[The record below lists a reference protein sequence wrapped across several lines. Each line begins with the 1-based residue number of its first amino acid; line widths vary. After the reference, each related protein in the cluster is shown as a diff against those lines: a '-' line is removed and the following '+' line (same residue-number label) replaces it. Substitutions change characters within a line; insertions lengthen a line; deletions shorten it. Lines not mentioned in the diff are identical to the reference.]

1 MAEMEM
7 DSVLDSMSMWDA
19 SLELPEQI
27 ERAAES
33 AIALGGLPV
42 RQDIENIVVLGMG
55 GSGISGDVLL
65 AIAGPFLA
73 VPVAVI
79 KSYTMPA
86 FVGPG
91 TLLFAASFS
100 GNTEETLEA
109 IQIAVEQGAQVVVV
123 TSGGELEL
131 FAEQHHLPVIRVESS
146 IPQPRAAFGAM
157 SIPPLVVLEEVG
169 LFPGA
174 THWIDLAVAQLKRR
188 RDQISRRGSESEV
201 IAERIVETVPVMAS
215 SAALGSI
222 AGFRWKAQIN
232 ENVKSPAFNTVIPE
246 ACHNEL
252 TGWEERTDLTTASFS
267 WVALRHDAEHPQI
280 SRRFEIVQ
288 EMLEPKLATFVTH
301 RAEGEGDLAQLL
313 DLVMVGDFV
322 SLHLARLMKVDPGP
336 IPVLVELKNRLRSG
350 R

>member
-1 MAEMEM
+1 M
-7 DSVLDSMSMWDA
+7 DMDGVLDSMSMWDA
-19 SLELPEQI
+19 TLGLPEQI

-42 RQDIENIVVLGMG
+42 RQDIENIAVLGMG

-73 VPVAVI
+73 VPVVVI

-86 FVGPG
+86 FVGPE

-100 GNTEETLEA
+100 GDTEETLEA
-109 IQIAVEQGAQVVVV
+109 VQIAVEQGAQVVIV
-123 TSGGELEL
+123 TGGGELAA
-131 FAEQHHLPVIRVESS
+131 FAERNHLPVIHVDRD

-188 RDQISRRGSESEV
+188 RDQVLLSGSEPAV
-201 IAERIVETVPVMAS
+201 LAEKLVETVPIIAS
-215 SAALGSI
+215 SAALGAV

-232 ENVKSPAFNTVIPE
+232 ENTKSPAFTTVLPE
-246 ACHNEL
+246 TCHNEL
-252 TGWEERTDLTTASFS
+252 TGWEERTDLTKSSFS
-267 WVALRHDAEHPQI
+267 WVALRHDAEHPQV
-280 SRRFEIVQ
+280 SRRFEIMR
-288 EMLEPKLATFVTH
+288 EMLEPKLAHFLTL

-313 DLVMVGDFV
+313 DLVLFGDVV
-322 SLHLARLMKVDPGP
+322 SLELAKLMRIDPGP
-336 IPVLVELKNRLRSG
+336 IPVLVDLKQRLRSG
-350 R
+350 E